1 MDKENQV
8 YTLQTKDFGEIEY
21 YKDQVY
27 RFENGLVGMEENKE
41 YVLLYYNEKYYIL
54 HSLDHSDLYFI
65 LTEPG
70 FWDIK
75 MSFNLDEKDLE
86 SLGTDKPD
94 DLSVLLTAKI
104 AKAEKDKSSLN
115 FKAPIILNTS
125 SNMAIQKIIQ
135 IGENTLDFIMD
146 EEKATE
152 PTKLPIDSK

>member
-41 YVLLYYNEKYYIL
+41 YVLLYYNEKYYVL

-86 SLGTDKPD
+86 SLCTDKPD

-104 AKAEKDKSSLN
+104 AKAENDKSSLN
-115 FKAPIILNTS
+115 FKAPIILNTTN
-125 SNMAIQKIIQ
+125 NMAIQKIIQ